1 MGGGDPMNTIAKPAT
16 ASEIVA
22 ICGHLDDDVIA
33 RVLATGA
40 TAAEVLEAFTW
51 YSADDQIGTE
61 TRRHR
66 QGAVGAVYEILCR
79 EDTDPDER

>member
-1 MGGGDPMNTIAKPAT
+1 MNTVARPAT

-22 ICGHLDDDVIA
+22 ICGHLDDAVVAEI
-33 RVLATGA
+33 VATGA

-61 TRRHR
+61 LQRSRH
-66 QGAVGAVYEILCR
+66 GAVGEVYEILTR
-79 EDTDPDER
+79 EDLDPDELR